1 MAFRNGN
8 TLSCLSKTHPS
19 MCKNCV
25 QYAKEMTN
33 KRYNKIIKALTN
45 DQGNFD
51 LARGHRFEVLFVKE
65 LNKRNL
71 NNYWRTD
78 KMLQN
83 HIHNKIV
90 MEMEKK
96 ENDIL
101 KKVDPEFFR
110 VREMLVARPSNALG
124 ASNNKNKTSF
134 KVTKPV
140 KTVTNMKDDMKDD
153 LEDEVV
159 TIGTVPDSG
168 VCRNYWNPGYYQLDM
183 EEQEN
188 VEDLYPEL
196 S

>member
-110 VREMLVARPSNALG
+110 VREMLVAKPKPFG
-124 ASNNKNKTSF
+124 ASNNKNKVNF

-140 KTVTNMKDDMKDD
+140 KTVTKIKDD
-153 LEDEVV
+153 LDDLVE

-168 VCRNYWNPGYYQLDM
+168 VCRNYWNPGFYQLDM
-183 EEQEN
+183 EDQEN

>member
-1 MAFRNGN
+1 
-8 TLSCLSKTHPS
+8 

-45 DQGNFD
+45 DQGKFD

-96 ENDIL
+96 EEEIL

-110 VREMLVARPSNALG
+110 VREMLVGKPSYTLG
-124 ASNNKNKTSF
+124 ASNNKNKNKF
-134 KVTKPV
+134 KVTKSV
-140 KTVTNMKDDMKDD
+140 KSVTATKDYVED
-153 LEDEVV
+153 LVE

-168 VCRNYWNPGYYQLDM
+168 ICRTYWNPGFYELDL
-183 EEQEN
+183 EDQQN

-196 S
+196 N